1 MGLDYAP
8 RKPYFSFPLNNI
20 PLYISQHANLDAV
33 KRSVIQKLSMKAVIF
48 NLHIFISVFLFTF
61 NSDFVPASFP
71 LLGLPSYVTC
81 VLLFT
86 SLWVAPDYLVI
97 PDHLLLVFVKLLCVS
112 KDITS

>member
-1 MGLDYAP
+1 MGLDHAP
-8 RKPYFSFPLNNI
+8 RMPYFSLPLSTI

-33 KRSVIQKLSMKAVIF
+33 KSSVIQKLSMKVVIF
-48 NLHIFISVFLFTF
+48 NLYIFNSVFLFTF
-61 NSDFVPASFP
+61 NSDFLPASLP

-97 PDHLLLVFVKLLCVS
+97 PDHLLLVFAKLLCVS